1 MNEGNVT
8 RQLYVEQ
15 KAERF
20 KKMAQSRLSSV
31 RSNKEFILELRKQ
44 KYIEITIKRLTI
56 FKLFIALSLRYICSP
71 GTKQNFPVVFGKQIY
86 DEDLSAFLQAKEL

>member
-20 KKMAQSRLSSV
+20 KKKMAQRRLSSV
-31 RSNKEFILELRKQ
+31 RSIKEFILVLRKQ
-44 KYIEITIKRLTI
+44 KYIEIHRSI
-56 FKLFIALSLRYICSP
+56 FEKNLFTKYHTKLSCVL
-71 GTKQNFPVVFGKQIY
+71 GKQIY
-86 DEDLSAFLQAKEL
+86 DEDLSANGIDTHHSVKNA

>member
-20 KKMAQSRLSSV
+20 KKKWRRLSSV
-31 RSNKEFILELRKQ
+31 RSIKEFILVLRKQ
-44 KYIEITIKRLTI
+44 KYIEIHRSI
-56 FKLFIALSLRYICSP
+56 FEKNLFTKYHTKLSCVL
-71 GTKQNFPVVFGKQIY
+71 GKQIY
-86 DEDLSAFLQAKEL
+86 DEDLSAYGIDTHHSVKNA